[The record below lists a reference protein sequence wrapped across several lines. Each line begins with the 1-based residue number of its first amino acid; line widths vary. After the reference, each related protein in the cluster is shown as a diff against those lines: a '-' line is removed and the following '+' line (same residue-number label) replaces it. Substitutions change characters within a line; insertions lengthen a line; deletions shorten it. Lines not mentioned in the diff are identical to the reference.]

1 MLVGYNS
8 KMSFSDAEKRYFQL
22 SALLSSLCIG
32 FVIARWAI
40 TGSNRYWFLIENLL
54 LALLALVFGWAL
66 VRRIN
71 RESQFDAKSLLL
83 GLGWLFFLPNT
94 WYIVT
99 DFIHVEPT
107 AEISQIYDICMV
119 SSLVICGFLFGFT
132 SLYLIHKEL
141 IKRINSTLA
150 MTIILG
156 IILAASFAIYL
167 GRDLRWNTWDILID
181 PGGLILSVTDRLLDP
196 FGNPRELNVTSLFFV
211 FISTSYVAIWR
222 FLRPASARNQ

>member
-1 MLVGYNS
+1 
-8 KMSFSDAEKRYFQL
+8 MSLTDSEKRFLQL
-22 SALLSSLCIG
+22 AGILSSLCIG

-40 TGSNRYWFLIENLL
+40 TGSNRYWFLIENLF
-54 LALLALVFGWAL
+54 LAALGLAISWILI
-66 VRRIN
+66 RRIN
-71 RESQFDAKSLLL
+71 SHKYFDWKSGVLSFAWLL
-83 GLGWLFFLPNT
+83 FLPNS
-94 WYIVT
+94 WYVVT

-141 IKRINSTLA
+141 IKRTSGSLA
-150 MTIILG
+150 MAMILA

-167 GRDLRWNTWDILID
+167 GRDLRWNTWDILTD

-196 FGNPRELNVTSLFFV
+196 FGNPRLFNVTSLFFV
-211 FISTSYVAIWR
+211 FITTCHIAIWR